1 MENLKSIWK
10 TTYSVNWKFQVRNI
24 PNWVPE
30 NLFSEIWDFLS
41 DWWEIPI
48 FDENRNII
56 HWLYMDY
63 ILIEYKEKD
72 IRNSDIWNN
81 NKIDI
86 INFAQSRVVWE
97 WNQIAENVWEFE
109 YNWKYY
115 LVVYPYNSLTNENNS
130 SLGIYKW
137 VIVNPRKYF
146 EVEDEANKIAW
157 KLKYIL
163 RASFLEQEWVQ
174 AQPEHMKNQ
183 LLERYNQDL
192 NWEIQYIDYFW
203 TPMIYSLRDWFYYSV
218 EDWQLKVAWHF
229 KSENDL
235 YRLTQE
241 EFNEKFPNLWINLK
255 ETFSNKADI
264 ENWLEMILS
273 PEDLEK
279 WFLSLIE
286 SFNNEEKEFILKAFN
301 LCKQKH
307 KWQYRDEWTPYYS
320 HPVFVAIKWIEFW
333 LEAKD
338 IIVLLLHDTIEDTD
352 LSYEDI
358 KKEFWEYV
366 ANTVKWLSKKDNWVD
381 IVSKDEYYWNLS
393 NNEKLAILKWL
404 DRLANLFSL
413 NFATPEKKEKYLKE
427 TREIILPIVAK
438 YSQKL
443 AEELQRLIDY
453 IENDFFKLPP
463 ELWTKLNDLKEIVRI
478 RWEINW
484 N

>member
-1 MENLKSIWK
+1 
-10 TTYSVNWKFQVRNI
+10 
-24 PNWVPE
+24 
-30 NLFSEIWDFLS
+30 
-41 DWWEIPI
+41 
-48 FDENRNII
+48 
-56 HWLYMDY
+56 
-63 ILIEYKEKD
+63 
-72 IRNSDIWNN
+72 
-81 NKIDI
+81 
-86 INFAQSRVVWE
+86 
-97 WNQIAENVWEFE
+97 
-109 YNWKYY
+109 
-115 LVVYPYNSLTNENNS
+115 
-130 SLGIYKW
+130 
-137 VIVNPRKYF
+137 
-146 EVEDEANKIAW
+146 
-157 KLKYIL
+157 
-163 RASFLEQEWVQ
+163 
-174 AQPEHMKNQ
+174 
-183 LLERYNQDL
+183 
-192 NWEIQYIDYFW
+192 
-203 TPMIYSLRDWFYYSV
+203 
-218 EDWQLKVAWHF
+218 
-229 KSENDL
+229 
-235 YRLTQE
+235 
-241 EFNEKFPNLWINLK
+241 
-255 ETFSNKADI
+255 
-264 ENWLEMILS
+264 
-273 PEDLEK
+273 
-279 WFLSLIE
+279 LIE